1 MQPFDLLGPLP
12 APRSTTV
19 LEASAGT
26 GKTFALAGLVTRYL
40 AEGRATLDQMLL
52 VTFSRSATQE
62 LRERVRA
69 QIVQAVRAFDDRSVV
84 GDNQVVQH
92 LLTGTDEELKERK
105 TRLRD
110 ALAAFDAAT
119 IATTHQFCNLVLK
132 SLGVA
137 GDSDAG
143 VELVE
148 SLDDLVAEIV
158 DELEVLWGDFDVA
171 MSGVTAATLCRRC
184 NPRAASRRTIGS
196 SSLRSAMRYVASSAV
211 PRFASARAAGS
222 ASFARNVSMRSTS
235 ASSTVTPCS
244 RASRTICSM
253 PHSRT

>member
-1 MQPFDLLGPLP
+1 M
-12 APRSTTV
+12 

-62 LRERVRA
+62 LRERVRS

-92 LLTGTDEELKERK
+92 LLTGTDEELEERK

-158 DELEVLWGDFDVA
+158 DDLYLAHFGRDRDDPQLPYPEALRTRPG
-171 MSGVTAATLCRRC
+171 GGQQPAAQLRPAEPIRIPGPPCAC
-184 NPRAASRRTIGS
+184 GS
-196 SSLRSAMRYVASSAV
+196 SATWSGSWRLASVGAASSA
-211 PRFASARAAGS
+211 
-222 ASFARNVSMRSTS
+222 T
-235 ASSTVTPCS
+235 
-244 RASRTICSM
+244 TIC
-253 PHSRT
+253 